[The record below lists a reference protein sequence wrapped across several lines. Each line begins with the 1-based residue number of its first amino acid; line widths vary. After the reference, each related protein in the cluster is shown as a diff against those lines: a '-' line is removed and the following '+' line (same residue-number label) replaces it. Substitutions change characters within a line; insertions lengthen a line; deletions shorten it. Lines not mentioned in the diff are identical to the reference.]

1 MSNYRSIKRK
11 LMVFT
16 GLIMSA
22 LMILTCLRLTAQPT
36 VTLYGKVVDQNTQA
50 PLIGVNIV
58 IESTKQGAL
67 TDQEGK
73 FVLANV
79 VPGSYNITASYIG
92 YESSTRSNVII
103 ISKGND
109 DLNFELKEST
119 TALEEVVIQASPF
132 QVKTV
137 TPLSIQALSADEIK
151 TYPGGNNDIAKV
163 VQSLPGVSGSVGG
176 FRNDVIIRG
185 GAPNEN
191 VYYLDGLEIPN
202 INHFST
208 QGSAGGPVGML
219 NVDFIEQV
227 ELASSA
233 FGAQYDNPLSGVLQ
247 FYQRKGNPR
256 ERQTN
261 LRVSAS
267 ETALTTEGPLFKG
280 DNTESKT
287 SYLLSVR
294 RSYLQF
300 LFELIGLPIRP
311 DYWDYQYKINHEI
324 DAYNT
329 IFITGI
335 GSIDDF
341 SVKAPDDFDPEQQ
354 ATLEQVPVINQWTTT
369 AGIGW
374 KRILKNGK
382 GVMNT
387 VASVNIL
394 NNSFSRFE
402 DNETET
408 GVIFDNQSR
417 ETEQKLRYTY
427 TRFVGKWSI
436 NSGFHLTRSL
446 YTNQTQDFV
455 FDNEYETEI
464 DFVKYGLFTQA
475 SRSFAEGRLDVAI
488 GFRVDD
494 NSYSD
499 ESGTVFK
506 TFSPRA
512 SLSYVLD
519 DQARWRASASVG
531 QYYKILPYTVL
542 GYQDANGNFTNKD
555 LPYIGSLHAVAGLEY
570 KLGTYAKISAEGFF
584 KRYTNYPVSVIDG
597 ISLANKGGDFSVLG
611 NEEVVSD
618 GDGRTYGL
626 ELLYQQKLSKNF
638 YGILAYTLFKS
649 EFTDIN
655 QNYLPSAW
663 DSRQLITFT
672 GGYKLGR
679 NWEISIRYRSIGK
692 TPFAPVDLE
701 QTLNTYPALILDYD
715 NLGSAQLDPFS
726 QLDIRIDK
734 KWNFN
739 AFALNVYL
747 EFQNALAQQ
756 SPQPPQY
763 GWDRDELGSII
774 MPRSLIEIPQAE
786 GSLLPIIGL
795 AVDF

>member
-1 MSNYRSIKRK
+1 MK
-11 LMVFT
+11 F
-16 GLIMSA
+16 GP
-22 LMILTCLRLTAQPT
+22 ILA
-36 VTLYGKVVDQNTQA
+36 
-50 PLIGVNIV
+50 
-58 IESTKQGAL
+58 
-67 TDQEGK
+67 
-73 FVLANV
+73 
-79 VPGSYNITASYIG
+79 
-92 YESSTRSNVII
+92 
-103 ISKGND
+103 
-109 DLNFELKEST
+109 
-119 TALEEVVIQASPF
+119 
-132 QVKTV
+132 
-137 TPLSIQALSADEIK
+137 
-151 TYPGGNNDIAKV
+151 GNNDIAKV

-475 SRSFAEGRLDVAI
+475 SRSFAEGRLDIAI

-499 ESGTVFK
+499 ESGTLFK